1 VALRVVV
8 QLMGGGFLSGTSGG
22 GEDCHGHRML
32 EWEDAE
38 EVQSLAKTRDL
49 HEVRRAVLI
58 YRGHSQNPG
67 QHVC

>member
-1 VALRVVV
+1 
-8 QLMGGGFLSGTSGG
+8 MGGGFLSGTSG

-49 HEVRRAVLI
+49 HEVPRRAVLI
-58 YRGHSQNPG
+58 YRGL
-67 QHVC
+67 